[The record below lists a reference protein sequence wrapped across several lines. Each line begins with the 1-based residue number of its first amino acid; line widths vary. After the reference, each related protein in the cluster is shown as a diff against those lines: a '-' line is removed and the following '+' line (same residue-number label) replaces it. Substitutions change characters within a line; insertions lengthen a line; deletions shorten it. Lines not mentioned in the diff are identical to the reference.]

1 LSAIEETLIHQLY
14 PPSAC
19 FIHSLH
25 KDVQTTIDSRCGIVV
40 GYVHYPLQHPCKSV
54 LANIYSASTQVSAKP
69 IERRA
74 AGDASFDYIVVGS
87 GPGGVTVAD
96 KLSESGASV
105 LLVERGQATTGQ
117 WNGQN
122 KPQWLD
128 NTGLTFYDVP
138 ALDDQIWTKG
148 GDFTNN
154 IFCPDIVGGISGCV
168 LGGSGAI
175 NSGLWWKPTTWDWD
189 TMFPAGKWSS
199 KTMANVTD
207 RVFSR
212 LPGTEVPS
220 QDGKLYL
227 QQGADVIEGAL
238 HAANWTH
245 VSANSVPNQKNKVY
259 SNTTYMFQHGERSGP
274 MSVYLGSAYSR
285 PNFSLYTNAIVD
297 RVIRQGSKI
306 TGVQISNT
314 AADGFRGTVK
324 ANKAVVLAAGAFGTP
339 KVLMRSGIG
348 PRDQL
353 EIVRNAEG
361 SKMISQ
367 DQWIN
372 LPVGYNLMDNIN
384 TDIVISHPDV
394 VYYDF
399 AGLWNNPS
407 QSDVKSYLNGRTGML
422 AQSASNLNP
431 MVWEMLN
438 STTNGLQGLQWTAR
452 VDTSLNI
459 PNDAK
464 HNMVLAQY
472 ITIGQAARGRTT
484 ITSDLKMN
492 VSTGVSVL
500 EHESDQVAIAQGI
513 ENMVSILKKVP
524 GLKVLSPPSGMSA
537 LDYVKS
543 TTHLYVNHW
552 LGSCKMGLDDGRKNK
567 GTAVV
572 DANSKVYGTDNLFIA
587 DGSIFPGQT
596 TSNPQAAITIVGE
609 HVAELILALKLS
621 TVK

>member
-1 LSAIEETLIHQLY
+1 
-14 PPSAC
+14 
-19 FIHSLH
+19 
-25 KDVQTTIDSRCGIVV
+25 
-40 GYVHYPLQHPCKSV
+40 
-54 LANIYSASTQVSAKP
+54 
-69 IERRA
+69 
-74 AGDASFDYIVVGS
+74 
-87 GPGGVTVAD
+87 
-96 KLSESGASV
+96 
-105 LLVERGQATTGQ
+105 
-117 WNGQN
+117 
-122 KPQWLD
+122 LD

-148 GDFTNN
+148 GDFTND

-189 TMFPAGKWSS
+189 TMFPEKWHS
-199 KTMANVTD
+199 THMANVTE

-220 QDGKLYL
+220 QDGKLYY
-227 QQGADVIEGAL
+227 QQGADMLEGAL
-238 HAANWTH
+238 KAANWTE
-245 VSANSVPNQKNKVY
+245 VSANSVPNEKNRVY
-259 SNTTYMFQHGERSGP
+259 SNTTYMFQDGERSGP
-274 MSVYLGSAYSR
+274 MSVYLGSAYPR

-306 TGVQISNT
+306 TGVEISNT

-348 PRDQL
+348 PKDQL

-361 SKMISQ
+361 SKMISEN
-367 DQWIN
+367 QWIN

-384 TDIVISHPDV
+384 TDIVISQPDV

-399 AGLWNNPS
+399 AGLWNNPN
-407 QSDVKSYLNGRTGML
+407 QADVTNYLNGRKGML

-438 STTNGLQGLQWTAR
+438 GTNGLQGLQWTAR

-513 ENMVSILKKVP
+513 ETMVNILKKVP

-537 LDYVKS
+537 LEYVKS

-552 LGSCKMGLDDGRKNK
+552 LGSCKMGNDDGRKVN

-572 DANSKVYGTDNLFIA
+572 DADSKVYGTDNLFVA

-609 HVAELILALKLS
+609 RVAELILALHK
-621 TVK
+621 

>member
-1 LSAIEETLIHQLY
+1 
-14 PPSAC
+14 
-19 FIHSLH
+19 
-25 KDVQTTIDSRCGIVV
+25 
-40 GYVHYPLQHPCKSV
+40 
-54 LANIYSASTQVSAKP
+54 
-69 IERRA
+69 
-74 AGDASFDYIVVGS
+74 AGDSAFDYIVVGS

-117 WNGQN
+117 WNGN
-122 KPQWLD
+122 NRPQWLD
-128 NTGLTFYDVP
+128 NTGMTFYDVP

-148 GDFTNN
+148 GDFTND

-189 TMFPAGKWSS
+189 TMFPEKWNS
-199 KTMANVTD
+199 TNMANVTE

-220 QDGKLYL
+220 QDGKLYY

-238 HAANWTH
+238 HAANWTL
-245 VSANSVPNQKNKVY
+245 VSANEVPNQKDRVY
-259 SNTTYMFQHGERSGP
+259 SNTTFMFQDGERSGP
-274 MSVYLGSAYSR
+274 MSVYLGSAYPR

-297 RVIRQGSKI
+297 RVIREGSKI
-306 TGVQISNT
+306 TGVEISNT

-348 PRDQL
+348 PKDQL
-353 EIVRNAEG
+353 ETVRNAEG
-361 SKMISQ
+361 SKMINE
-367 DQWIN
+367 DQWID

-384 TDIVISHPDV
+384 TDIVISQPDV

-399 AGLWNNPS
+399 AGLWNSPN
-407 QSDVKSYLNGRTGML
+407 QGDVDAYLNGRTGML

-431 MVWEMLN
+431 MIWEMLN
-438 STTNGLQGLQWTAR
+438 GTNGLQGLQWTAR
-452 VDTSLNI
+452 VDTSLDI
-459 PNDAK
+459 PNDNK

-472 ITIGQAARGRTT
+472 ITLGQAARGRTT

-492 VSTGVSVL
+492 VSTGVSIM
-500 EHESDQVAIAQGI
+500 EHESDQIAIAQGI
-513 ENMVSILKKVP
+513 ETMVNILKSVP
-524 GLKVLSPPSGMSA
+524 GLEVLSPPSGMSA

-552 LGSCKMGLDDGRKNK
+552 LGSCKMGNDDGRKEN

-572 DANSKVYGTDNLFIA
+572 DADSKVYGTDNLFIA

-609 HVAELILALKLS
+609 RVAELILALNQ
-621 TVK
+621 

>member
-1 LSAIEETLIHQLY
+1 M
-14 PPSAC
+14 
-19 FIHSLH
+19 
-25 KDVQTTIDSRCGIVV
+25 
-40 GYVHYPLQHPCKSV
+40 
-54 LANIYSASTQVSAKP
+54 
-69 IERRA
+69 
-74 AGDASFDYIVVGS
+74 
-87 GPGGVTVAD
+87 
-96 KLSESGASV
+96 
-105 LLVERGQATTGQ
+105 
-117 WNGQN
+117 
-122 KPQWLD
+122 D

-148 GDFTNN
+148 GDFTND

-189 TMFPAGKWSS
+189 TMFPEKWNS
-199 KTMANVTD
+199 TNMANVTE

-220 QDGKLYL
+220 QDGKLYY
-227 QQGADVIEGAL
+227 QQGADMIEGAL
-238 HAANWTH
+238 HAANWTE
-245 VSANSVPNQKNKVY
+245 VSANEVPNQKDRVY
-259 SNTTYMFQHGERSGP
+259 SNTTYVFQDGERSGP
-274 MSVYLGSAYSR
+274 MSVYLGSAYPR

-297 RVIRQGSKI
+297 RVIREGSKI
-306 TGVQISNT
+306 TGVEISNT

-348 PRDQL
+348 PKDQL
-353 EIVRNAEG
+353 ETVRNAEG
-361 SKMISQ
+361 SKMISE
-367 DQWIN
+367 DQWID

-384 TDIVISHPDV
+384 TDIVISQPDV

-399 AGLWNNPS
+399 AGLWNSPN
-407 QSDVKSYLNGRTGML
+407 QGDVDAYLNGRTGML

-431 MVWEMLN
+431 MIWEML
-438 STTNGLQGLQWTAR
+438 TGTNGLQGLQWTAR

-459 PNDAK
+459 PNDNK

-472 ITIGQAARGRTT
+472 ITLGQAARGRTT

-492 VSTGVSVL
+492 VSTGVSVM

-513 ENMVSILKKVP
+513 ETMVNILKEVP
-524 GLKVLSPPSGMSA
+524 GLEVLSPPSGMSA

-552 LGSCKMGLDDGRKNK
+552 LGSCKMGNDDGRKEN

-572 DANSKVYGTDNLFIA
+572 DADSKVYGTDNLFIA

-609 HVAELILALKLS
+609 RVAELILALNK
-621 TVK
+621 

>member
-1 LSAIEETLIHQLY
+1 MFRQLSIAVVAL
-14 PPSAC
+14 
-19 FIHSLH
+19 SL
-25 KDVQTTIDSRCGIVV
+25 
-40 GYVHYPLQHPCKSV
+40 
-54 LANIYSASTQVSAKP
+54 ASTQVSAKP
-69 IERRA
+69 IQRRA
-74 AGDASFDYIVVGS
+74 AGDSAFDYIVVGS

-105 LLVERGQATTGQ
+105 LLVEKGQATTGQ
-117 WNGQN
+117 WNGN
-122 KPQWLD
+122 NRPQWLD

-138 ALDDQIWTKG
+138 ALDNMIWTKG
-148 GDFTNN
+148 GDFTND
-154 IFCPDIVGGISGCV
+154 IFCNDIVGGISGCV

-175 NSGLWWKPTTWDWD
+175 NAGLWWKPSSWDWD
-189 TMFPAGKWSS
+189 TLFPEKWSS
-199 KTMANVTD
+199 ANMANVTD

-220 QDGKLYL
+220 QDGKLYY
-227 QQGADVIEGAL
+227 QQGADIIEGAL
-238 HAANWTH
+238 SAANWTE
-245 VSANSVPNQKNKVY
+245 VSANCVPDQKDRVY
-259 SNTTYMFQHGERSGP
+259 SNTTFMYQNGERSGP
-274 MSVYLGSAYSR
+274 MSVYLGSAYAR

-297 RVIRQGSKI
+297 RVIREGSKI
-306 TGVQISNT
+306 TGVEISNT
-314 AADGFRGTVK
+314 SPDGFRGTVK
-324 ANKAVVLAAGAFGTP
+324 ANKAVVLAGGAFGTP

-353 EIVRNAEG
+353 ETVRNAEG
-361 SKMISQ
+361 SKMISE

-399 AGLWNNPS
+399 PGLWNNPN
-407 QSDVKSYLNGRTGML
+407 QGDVDAYLNGRTGML
-422 AQSASNLNP
+422 TQSSSNLNP
-431 MVWEMLN
+431 MIWEMLN
-438 STTNGLQGLQWTAR
+438 GTNGLQGLQWTAR
-452 VDTSLNI
+452 VDTSLDIN
-459 PNDAK
+459 NDAK

-492 VSTGVSVL
+492 VSTGVSVM
-500 EHESDQVAIAQGI
+500 EYESDQIAIAQGI
-513 ENMVSILKKVP
+513 KDMVNVLKNVP
-524 GLKVLSPPSGMSA
+524 GLEILSPPSGMSA

-552 LGSCKMGLDDGRKNK
+552 LGSCKMGNDDGRTEN
-567 GTAVV
+567 GTSVV
-572 DANSKVYGTDNLFIA
+572 DADSKVYGTDNLFIA

-609 HVAELILALKLS
+609 RVAELILALNQ
-621 TVK
+621 